1 MISIID
7 ALRNKPFLFAQ
18 DGASVDAISSAE
30 TILGICF
37 ADDYREYLKA
47 FGVATYQGHEL
58 TGISD
63 VVRLSVTEITPQLR
77 DCHSEACQGWYVV
90 ENTQIDGIVIWQ
102 SPNGRVYR
110 SSPGQIPVQI
120 ASSLVEYVSRH

>member
-1 MISIID
+1 MINIID
-7 ALRNKPFLFAQ
+7 ALRNKPFLFTQ
-18 DGASVDAISSAE
+18 GGASVDAISSAE
-30 TILGICF
+30 AVLGICF

-63 VVRLSVTEITPQLR
+63 VVRLNVTEITPQLR
-77 DCHSEACQGWYVV
+77 EFHSEVCQGWYVV

-102 SPNGRVYR
+102 APNGIVYQ
-110 SSPGQIPVQI
+110 SSLGQIPVQI
-120 ASSLVEYVSRH
+120 ASSFIEYVSRH